1 MFYIKKSSK
10 SLFTDIVVYNGFYFS
25 HFCKSTSCNVLLFKY
40 NAECEEPELRLHD
53 YTLPKTEDSL
63 GELHMHARP

>member
-1 MFYIKKSSK
+1 MVSI
-10 SLFTDIVVYNGFYFS
+10 LV
-25 HFCKSTSCNVLLFKY
+25 TSVKAQDVLLFKY

-63 GELHMHARP
+63 GELHMHASP

>member
-10 SLFTDIVVYNGFYFS
+10 SLFTNIVVYNGFYFS
-25 HFCKSTSCNVLLFKY
+25 HFCKSTRCNVLLFKY